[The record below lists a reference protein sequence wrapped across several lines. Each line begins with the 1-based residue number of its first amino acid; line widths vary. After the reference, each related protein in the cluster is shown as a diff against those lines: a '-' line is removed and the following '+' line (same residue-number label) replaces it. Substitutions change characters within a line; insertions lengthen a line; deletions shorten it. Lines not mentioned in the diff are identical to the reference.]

1 MIQNAAWIRPAQDLG
16 DVCPVFIRE
25 FRTDRPVA
33 AATLTITAL
42 GVYEAGINGT
52 RVGSFVLAPGWTTYA
67 HRLQYQTYD
76 VTALLS
82 SSNRIEV
89 LVGKGWYRSRLVG
102 WEPSAAQAKLQENP
116 AGLLVC
122 LDLCYADGTKEQIC
136 SDESWQ
142 VQESQ
147 IRFSEIYDGEI

>member
-52 RVGSFVLAPGWTTYA
+52 RVGSFVPRTADRRYGGLCITNGWITPPTA
-67 HRLQYQTYD
+67 FNRL
-76 VTALLS
+76 
-82 SSNRIEV
+82 
-89 LVGKGWYRSRLVG
+89 
-102 WEPSAAQAKLQENP
+102 
-116 AGLLVC
+116 
-122 LDLCYADGTKEQIC
+122 
-136 SDESWQ
+136 
-142 VQESQ
+142 
-147 IRFSEIYDGEI
+147 F